1 MTRHVT
7 DTLERAPFGVIRTD
21 EDGRV
26 EHANERARTL
36 LGVPDTSLAGE
47 ALTEAYPRSA
57 EETLRTA
64 FEQTPVPERSFEEYY
79 PRLER
84 WLTVDIVRAD
94 GPVVYLDD
102 VTPTY
107 RREQKLDTLESRLD
121 RLRRMDALV
130 ADVLTQ
136 VTDATDGDEVAELVC
151 RQLGTTELYAFTW
164 AGERSVGDDGLR
176 LVAAAGEAADLRA
189 ELERQLDG
197 STTLPEEE
205 AVSSGEP
212 VFVDN
217 IASADALPDA
227 LRVAAFGS
235 GLQSYGAIPLAGN
248 DVPYGVLCVY
258 SSREDGFSQQER
270 ESLRTLGE
278 IAGFAIAAMR
288 RETLLAADTVT
299 RLELRVEDPA
309 VPFDSSAPVSLVG
322 SVQRDDDAAVYYV
335 RTPADDTPT
344 SEEHECVAQVREV
357 ESGAESLYEVTVQGQ
372 PPLVVA
378 RSWGGTVHTAEYTA
392 RSVQLTLDLPRRDD
406 LHQFVETLRAEF
418 ETVSVRSKAE
428 ARYQPAT
435 AERFRTA
442 LAERLTERQETVLR
456 TAALADY
463 FQSPRGSSAE
473 ELADALDVTGP
484 TVLYHLRRAQRKLV
498 DAFFN
503 SQGPQPRDGRD

>member
-1 MTRHVT
+1 MTEP
-7 DTLERAPFGVIRTD
+7 LERAPFGVIRTD

-26 EHANERARTL
+26 EHANERARSL
-36 LGVPDTSLAGE
+36 LGVTDASLAGD
-47 ALTEAYPRSA
+47 ALTEVYPRSA

-64 FEQTPVPERSFEEYY
+64 FEQTPVAERSFEEYY
-79 PRLER
+79 PRLEQ
-84 WLTVDIVRAD
+84 WLAVDIVRAD

-102 VTPTY
+102 VTPAY
-107 RREQKLDTLESRLD
+107 RREQTVDTLENRLD
-121 RLRRMDALV
+121 RLRRIDALV
-130 ADVLTQ
+130 TDVLTG
-136 VTDATDGDEVAELVC
+136 VMDATDGDEVAELVC

-164 AGERSVGDDGLR
+164 AGERSVDDSGLR
-176 LVAAAGEAADLRA
+176 LVAAAGEAGDLRS
-189 ELERQLDG
+189 EVKRQLDG

-217 IASADALPDA
+217 IASASVLPDA

-235 GLQSYGAIPLAGN
+235 GLQSYGAIPLAGD

-278 IAGFAIAAMR
+278 VGGFAIGAMR

-309 VPFDSSAPVSLVG
+309 VPFDSSAPVSLAG
-322 SVQRDDDAAVYYV
+322 SVQRDDEATVYYV
-335 RTPADDTPT
+335 RTSGDGTPT
-344 SEEHECVAQVREV
+344 SEDDECVAQVRAV
-357 ESGAESLYEVTVQGQ
+357 ESGEEALYEVTVQGKT
-372 PPLVVA
+372 PLVVA
-378 RSWGGTVHTAEYTA
+378 RSWGGTVHTAEYTDGG
-392 RSVQLTLDLPRRDD
+392 VQLTLDLPGRDD
-406 LHQFVETLRAEF
+406 LRPFVETLRAEF

-484 TVLYHLRRAQRKLV
+484 TVLYHLRRAQQKLV
-498 DAFFN
+498 DAFFD
-503 SQGPQPRDGRD
+503 SQGPRPRSDRD

>member
-1 MTRHVT
+1 MDETV
-7 DTLERAPFGVIRTD
+7 ERAPFGVIRTD

-26 EHANERARTL
+26 EYANERARTL
-36 LGVPDTSLAGE
+36 IDAADGSLAGE
-47 ALTEAYPRSA
+47 ALSGVYPRSA

-84 WLTVDIVRAD
+84 WLAVDIVRAD
-94 GPVVYLDD
+94 GPTVYLDD

-107 RREQKLDTLESRLD
+107 RREQKLDTLENRLD
-121 RLRRMDALV
+121 RLRRIDALV
-130 ADVLTQ
+130 TGVLTQ
-136 VTDATDGDEVAELVC
+136 VMDATDGDEVAELVC
-151 RQLGTTELYAFTW
+151 RQLGTTDLYAFTW
-164 AGERSVGDDGLR
+164 AGERSVDDDGLR
-176 LVAAAGEAADLRA
+176 FVAAAGEAPDLRT

-197 STTLPEEE
+197 PATLPEEQ

-235 GLQSYGAIPLAGN
+235 GLQSYGAVPLAG
-248 DVPYGVLCVY
+248 DDIPYGVLCVY

-278 IAGFAIAAMR
+278 VGGFAIGAMR

-309 VPFDSSAPVSLVG
+309 VPFDPSAPVSLVG

-335 RTPADDTPT
+335 QTPADDTPA
-344 SEEHECVAQVREV
+344 SEGHDCVAQVREV
-357 ESGAESLYEVTVQGQ
+357 ESGEEALYELTVQGQ
-372 PPLVVA
+372 TPLVVA
-378 RSWGGTVHTAEYTA
+378 RSWGGTVHTAEYTNGG
-392 RSVQLTLDLPRRDD
+392 VQLTLDLPGRDD
-406 LHQFVETLRAEF
+406 LRPFVETLRAEF

-484 TVLYHLRRAQRKLV
+484 TVLYHLRRAQQKLV
-498 DAFFN
+498 DAFFD
-503 SQGPQPRDGRD
+503 SQGPRPRSDRN